1 MNGPQFDCS
10 EFRKFASLWEFK
22 HETSSPLYPQSNGK
36 VEQAVKTA
44 KQLMRKARHDQKD
57 PYLAILDFRNTPT
70 QGFNTSTSPA
80 QRLMNRRTNTLLP
93 TKQSLLQ
100 PNTVSQYHVHN
111 EMLQQKQQFYY
122 NQGTKDLQPL
132 KNGDVVRI
140 QPSTQTNK
148 EWKKGVD
155 KSKVNI
161 RSYDVEVGQ
170 RTFRRNRRHIRQT
183 HENFDQ
189 QKLNEDLEFD
199 NDFASENINQKLSLM
214 HQLTI

>member
-1 MNGPQFDCS
+1 
-10 EFRKFASLWEFK
+10 
-22 HETSSPLYPQSNGK
+22 
-36 VEQAVKTA
+36 
-44 KQLMRKARHDQKD
+44 MRKARHDQKD

-70 QGFNTSTSPA
+70 QGFNTSPA

-111 EMLQQKQQFYY
+111 EMLLQKQKQQFYY
-122 NQGTKDLQPL
+122 NQGTKDLQSL

-148 EWKKGVD
+148 EWKKRIV

-170 RTFRRNRRHIRQT
+170 RTFVGIAVISDKLMRTSINRN
-183 HENFDQ
+183 
-189 QKLNEDLEFD
+189 
-199 NDFASENINQKLSLM
+199 
-214 HQLTI
+214 

>member
-1 MNGPQFDCS
+1 
-10 EFRKFASLWEFK
+10 
-22 HETSSPLYPQSNGK
+22 
-36 VEQAVKTA
+36 
-44 KQLMRKARHDQKD
+44 MRKARHDQKD

-70 QGFNTSTSPA
+70 QGFNTSPA

-111 EMLQQKQQFYY
+111 EMLQQKQKQQFYY

-148 EWKKGVD
+148 EWKKGIV

-199 NDFASENINQKLSLM
+199 NDFASENKPETGTGAPTDNIPPHNYVTRSGREVKPPKRLDDFVCY
-214 HQLTI
+214 